1 MQPGH
6 EPAPSYRS
14 LLAIQGMRPLAG
26 TLLLGRLG
34 GAMWSLA
41 LILFVLQ
48 RYHSPVL
55 AGLTTFVAWV
65 PGLLLSPLGGALMD
79 RFGRVRL
86 IALDMGI
93 AVLTV
98 LVIVL
103 LSLTGTLTVTSLLVV
118 VGVSSITGP
127 LSWVGTRSLIPLV
140 VPSPM
145 WERGNALDA
154 TTANAA
160 TIAGPALAGVLFA
173 TAGALGT
180 LLVIGAVWLAAGLLV
195 AGLRDMPVAVAP
207 ARGILREALEGLRYV
222 ARNRVLRGLAVL
234 MPLANAA
241 EGILQVALP
250 VLFRSFPYGGSA
262 VAGAVWSVFGLAA
275 MVGALLGGR
284 MATRGRERRI
294 ILWTL
299 ILVAA
304 AYCVVAAAPLVALPL
319 LAAGAGMAVAGVFV
333 GLHDIAMFSLRQ
345 RAIEPAWMGRAMSVS
360 MSVNAVGLPVGTALA
375 GPLIQVSLVGAMA
388 AAAGVL
394 ALAAALCP
402 LLLPAGAAGQRA

>member
-6 EPAPSYRS
+6 EPVPSYRA
-14 LLAIQGMRPLAG
+14 LLAIRGMRPLAG

-98 LVIVL
+98 LVMVL
-103 LSLTGTLTVTSLLVV
+103 LSLTGTLTVTNLLFV

-154 TTANAA
+154 TTANVA

-173 TAGALGT
+173 SAGALGT
-180 LLVIGAVWLAAGLLV
+180 LLVIGTVWLAAGLLV
-195 AGLRDMPVAVAP
+195 AGLRDMPVALAP
-207 ARGILREALEGLRYV
+207 ARSILREALEGLRYV

-234 MPLANAA
+234 MPLANAS

-262 VAGAVWSVFGLAA
+262 IVGAVWSVFGLAA
-275 MVGALLGGR
+275 MAGAIAGGR

-319 LAAGAGMAVAGVFV
+319 VAAAAGMAFAGVFV

-388 AAAGVL
+388 TAAGVL

>member
-1 MQPGH
+1 
-6 EPAPSYRS
+6 
-14 LLAIQGMRPLAG
+14 MRPLAG

-34 GAMWSLA
+34 GAMWTLA

-48 RYHSPVL
+48 RFHSPVL
-55 AGLTTFVAWV
+55 AGLTTFVAWM

-86 IALDMGI
+86 IALDMGV

-98 LVIVL
+98 LAIVV
-103 LSLTGTLTVTSLLVV
+103 LSLTGALSIPILLVV
-118 VGVSSITGP
+118 VGVSSLTGP
-127 LSWVGTRSLIPLV
+127 LTWVGTRSLIPLV

-154 TTANAA
+154 TTANVA
-160 TIAGPALAGVLFA
+160 TIAGPAVAGVLFA
-173 TAGALGT
+173 AAGPLAT
-180 LLVIGAVWLAAGLLV
+180 LLSIGAVWLAAGLLV
-195 AGLRDMPVAVAP
+195 AGLRDMPVGRAP
-207 ARGILREALEGLRYV
+207 AKGVFRETLDGLRYV
-222 ARNRVLRGLAVL
+222 ARNRVLLALAVL

-250 VLFRSFPYGGSA
+250 VLFRSFPCGGSA
-262 VAGAVWSVFGLAA
+262 VVGALWSVFGLAA
-275 MVGALLGGR
+275 IVGALAGGR
-284 MATRGRERRI
+284 MATQGRERRI
-294 ILWTL
+294 IFWTL
-299 ILVAA
+299 LLVAA

-319 LAAGAGMAVAGVFV
+319 LVAAAGMALGGVFV

-345 RAIEPAWMGRAMSVS
+345 RAIEPAWLSRAMSVS

-375 GPLIQVSLVGAMA
+375 GPLIQASLVGAMA
-388 AAAGVL
+388 TAAGVV

-402 LLLPAGAAGQRA
+402 LLLPAGSARARA